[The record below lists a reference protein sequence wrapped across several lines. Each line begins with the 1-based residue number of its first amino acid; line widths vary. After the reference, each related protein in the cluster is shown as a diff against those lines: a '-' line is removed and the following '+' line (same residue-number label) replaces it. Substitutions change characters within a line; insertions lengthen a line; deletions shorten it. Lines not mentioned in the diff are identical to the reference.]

1 MSINHSNQQTQ
12 PQIVKFVDSSSS
24 NIGSISLSR
33 YAIGYILHGTKN
45 VYYGDKRYSV
55 SRGEIFYMGIGHHHI
70 ENVSEEDAPFEEI
83 IFYYTPA
90 SLQHILSHLG
100 ITYGVRFTNSH
111 TCDWCRSRNHV
122 AMPAWN
128 AAKSFFVNT
137 NSYLREELF
146 RHDETAENIKLTE
159 LLYLLI
165 SHGDCCLKSKLLRN
179 MDVASGNFELI
190 VYNHMFKDVSI
201 EQLSEIC
208 NRSLTSFKKEFKRHF
223 EMPPHKWYIQQRLMH
238 SRLLLISTSKSVSEI
253 GHECAFPNTSHFIKL
268 FKKEYSITP
277 SAYRV
282 RHLEAVRHSSEKVGT
297 LHEVREVESADV
309 EQVPM
314 AVNG

>member
-1 MSINHSNQQTQ
+1 MSTNQSSQEAQ
-12 PQIVKFVDSSSS
+12 PQIVKFVDSSPS
-24 NIGSISLSR
+24 NIGSITLSR

-45 VYYGDKRYSV
+45 IYYGDKCFPI
-55 SRGEIFYMGIGHHHI
+55 SRGEICFMGIGHHHV
-70 ENVSEEDAPFEEI
+70 EKVSEEDAPYEEI
-83 IFYYTPA
+83 VFYYTPA
-90 SLQHILSHLG
+90 TLQHILSHLS
-100 ITYGVRFTNSH
+100 ITYGVRFNNNHS
-111 TCDWCRSRNHV
+111 CEWCRSRNHV
-122 AMPAWN
+122 SMAAWN
-128 AAKSFFVNT
+128 AAKSFFVNA

-159 LLYLLI
+159 LVYLLI

-179 MDVASGNFELI
+179 MDVASGNFEQI

-223 EMPPHKWYIQQRLMH
+223 EMPPHKWYIRQRLMH

-277 SAYRV
+277 SVYRS
-282 RHLEAVRHSSEKVGT
+282 RHQAETLQQKQADNISSHQPNLNSEII
-297 LHEVREVESADV
+297 
-309 EQVPM
+309 EQPLM
-314 AVNG
+314 AVNN

>member
-1 MSINHSNQQTQ
+1 MKSTVNQSQ
-12 PQIVKFVDSSSS
+12 PTIVKYVES
-24 NIGSISLSR
+24 NYAGIHLVKLNR
-33 YAIGYILHGTKN
+33 CAIGYVVRGTKYI
-45 VYYGDKRYSV
+45 YYGDARHTIGK
-55 SRGEIFYMGIGHHHI
+55 GELFYMGVGNHYV
-70 ENVSEEDAPFEEI
+70 EQVMDDGRPYEEI
-83 IFYYTPA
+83 IIYYT
-90 SLQHILSHLG
+90 SEQLQRILLYLNMSYSINITNTHQCERCRHLNHINVATPSN
-100 ITYGVRFTNSH
+100 VR
-111 TCDWCRSRNHV
+111 
-122 AMPAWN
+122 
-128 AAKSFFVNT
+128 SFFTHAACCLQDDN
-137 NSYLREELF
+137 F
-146 RHDETAENIKLTE
+146 MHDETAENIKLTE

-179 MDVASGNFELI
+179 MDVASGNFEQI

-297 LHEVREVESADV
+297 LHEVREVESADM

>member
-1 MSINHSNQQTQ
+1 MSTNQSSQEAQ
-12 PQIVKFVDSSSS
+12 PQIVKFVDSSPS
-24 NIGSISLSR
+24 NIGSITLSR

-45 VYYGDKRYSV
+45 IYYGDKCFPI
-55 SRGEIFYMGIGHHHI
+55 SRGEICFMGIGHHHV
-70 ENVSEEDAPFEEI
+70 EKVSEEDAPYEEI
-83 IFYYTPA
+83 VFYYTPA
-90 SLQHILSHLG
+90 TLQHILSHLS
-100 ITYGVRFTNSH
+100 ITYGVRFNNNHS
-111 TCDWCRSRNHV
+111 CEWCRSRNHV
-122 AMPAWN
+122 SMPAWN
-128 AAKSFFVNT
+128 AAKSFFVNA

-159 LLYLLI
+159 LVYLLI

-179 MDVASGNFELI
+179 MDVASGNFEQI

-223 EMPPHKWYIQQRLMH
+223 EMPPHKWYIRQRLMH

-277 SAYRV
+277 SVYRS
-282 RHLEAVRHSSEKVGT
+282 RHQAETLQQKQADNISSHQPNLNSEIIEEP
-297 LHEVREVESADV
+297 L
-309 EQVPM
+309 M
-314 AVNG
+314 AVNN

>member
-1 MSINHSNQQTQ
+1 MSHSQDNQLSQ

-24 NIGSISLSR
+24 NIGSTILSR

-45 VYYGDKRYSV
+45 IYYGDKCYSV
-55 SRGEIFYMGIGHHHI
+55 GRGEIFYMGIGHHHI
-70 ENVSEEDAPFEEI
+70 ENIGEDDAPFEEI
-83 IFYYTPA
+83 IFYYTPTT
-90 SLQHILSHLG
+90 LQHILSHLS
-100 ITYGVRFTNSH
+100 ITYGVRFSNNHS
-111 TCDWCRSRNHV
+111 CDWCRSRNHV
-122 AMPAWN
+122 SMPAWN
-128 AAKSFFVNT
+128 AIKSFFTNT

-165 SHGDCCLKSKLLRN
+165 SHGDCCLKSKLIRN
-179 MDVASGNFELI
+179 MDVASGNFEQI
-190 VYNHMFKDVSI
+190 IYNHLFKDVSI

-223 EMPPHKWYIQQRLMH
+223 ELPPHKWYIQQRLMH

-277 SAYRV
+277 SAYRN
-282 RHLEAVRHSSEKVGT
+282 RQLASIKQATIDSDEEASNIGEMGSD
-297 LHEVREVESADV
+297 ADPALMV
-309 EQVPM
+309 
-314 AVNG
+314 VNN

>member
-1 MSINHSNQQTQ
+1 
-12 PQIVKFVDSSSS
+12 
-24 NIGSISLSR
+24 
-33 YAIGYILHGTKN
+33 
-45 VYYGDKRYSV
+45 
-55 SRGEIFYMGIGHHHI
+55 
-70 ENVSEEDAPFEEI
+70 
-83 IFYYTPA
+83 
-90 SLQHILSHLG
+90 
-100 ITYGVRFTNSH
+100 
-111 TCDWCRSRNHV
+111 
-122 AMPAWN
+122 
-128 AAKSFFVNT
+128 
-137 NSYLREELF
+137 
-146 RHDETAENIKLTE
+146 
-159 LLYLLI
+159 
-165 SHGDCCLKSKLLRN
+165 
-179 MDVASGNFELI
+179 MDVASGNFEQI

>member
-1 MSINHSNQQTQ
+1 MSHSPDNQLSQ

-24 NIGSISLSR
+24 NIGSTILSR

-45 VYYGDKRYSV
+45 IYYGDKCYSV
-55 SRGEIFYMGIGHHHI
+55 GRGEIFYMGIGHHHI
-70 ENVSEEDAPFEEI
+70 ENIGEDDAPFEEI
-83 IFYYTPA
+83 IFYYTPTT
-90 SLQHILSHLG
+90 LQHILSHLS
-100 ITYGVRFTNSH
+100 ITYGVRFSNNHS
-111 TCDWCRSRNHV
+111 CDWCRSRNHV
-122 AMPAWN
+122 SMPAWN
-128 AAKSFFVNT
+128 AIKSFFTNT

-165 SHGDCCLKSKLLRN
+165 SHGDCCLKSKLIRN
-179 MDVASGNFELI
+179 MDVASGNFEQI
-190 VYNHMFKDVSI
+190 IYNHLFKDVSI

-223 EMPPHKWYIQQRLMH
+223 ELPPHKWYIQQRLMH

-277 SAYRV
+277 SAYRN
-282 RHLEAVRHSSEKVGT
+282 RQLASIKQATIDSDEEASNIGEMGSDAAPALMV
-297 LHEVREVESADV
+297 
-309 EQVPM
+309 
-314 AVNG
+314 VNN

>member
-1 MSINHSNQQTQ
+1 MPIIQSNQQTQ

-24 NIGSISLSR
+24 NIGSVTLSR

-45 VYYGDKRYSV
+45 FFYGDKCCSV
-55 SRGEIFYMGIGHHHI
+55 SKGEIFYMGIGHHHV
-70 ENVSEEDAPFEEI
+70 ENIGEEDTPFEEI
-83 IFYYTPA
+83 VFYYTPT
-90 SLQHILSHLG
+90 SLQHIISHLN
-100 ITYGVRFTNSH
+100 ITYGVRFSNNHS
-111 TCDWCRSRNHV
+111 CEWCRTRNYV

-128 AAKSFFVNT
+128 TIKSFFINT

-165 SHGDCCLKSKLLRN
+165 SHGDSCIKSKLLRN
-179 MDVASGNFELI
+179 MDVASGNFEQI
-190 VYNHMFKDVSI
+190 VYNHMFKDISI

-223 EMPPHKWYIQQRLMH
+223 DMPPHKWYIRQRLIH
-238 SRLLLISTSKSVSEI
+238 SRLLLISTTKSVSEI

-277 SAYRV
+277 SAYRN
-282 RHLEAVRHSSEKVGT
+282 RHLSVGKKGKFINDTTLHHSSTDEHQHKTQAMV
-297 LHEVREVESADV
+297 
-309 EQVPM
+309 
-314 AVNG
+314 VNN